1 MRNPLWY
8 SYSILLCCLI
18 LHQPVFGQEMKG
30 SEKPKFRIAASGA
43 YLIGGQVYDESF
55 SYNPGFSG
63 ELALYYS
70 VSPSVHIGAGTA
82 FSGTMQGERFLP
94 LFASFIGFTKPE
106 ASGTYFL
113 VNAGHS
119 FAWGRDFSVNA
130 QYDLKGSWN
139 FKAGFGKRFNLGEKS
154 LMLGLALQ
162 HQWARGV
169 FNSDFGG
176 RFEEPLNY
184 DWLAIELRFF
194 Y

>member
-1 MRNPLWY
+1 MRNPFWCP
-8 SYSILLCCLI
+8 ILLFFLV
-18 LHQPVFGQEMKG
+18 LHQPIFGQREEV
-30 SEKPKFRIAASGA
+30 SEKPKLRVAASGS
-43 YLIGGQVYDESF
+43 YLLGGQIYDESF

-70 VSPSVHIGAGTA
+70 VSPAVHIGAGTA
-82 FSGTMQGERFLP
+82 YLGTMQGERFLP

-106 ASGTYFL
+106 SSGTYFL

-119 FAWGRDFSVNA
+119 FAWGRDFEVNA

-139 FKAGFGKRFNLGEKS
+139 FKAGFGKRFNLGENS
-154 LMLGLALQ
+154 LLLGLALH
-162 HQWARGV
+162 HQWARGA

-176 RFEEPLNY
+176 QFEEPLNY